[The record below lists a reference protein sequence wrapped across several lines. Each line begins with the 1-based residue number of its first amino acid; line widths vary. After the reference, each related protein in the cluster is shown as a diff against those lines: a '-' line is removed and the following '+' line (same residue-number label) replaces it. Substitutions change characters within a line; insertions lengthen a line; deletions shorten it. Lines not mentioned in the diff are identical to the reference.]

1 MQLLLNLDVPD
12 LPAAVAFYQQA
23 FGLTVGRELFDGTV
37 VEMLGAG
44 VPLYLLQKAAAT
56 RPCPE
61 TGVLRDYSRHW
72 MPLHLDLVV
81 ADLDLALARALG
93 SGAQQEGEIHEYDW
107 GRLATLSDPFGH
119 GLCLLQW
126 RGKGYDLVTTHGGEI
141 DAQN

>member
-12 LPAAVAFYQQA
+12 LPAAVAFYQQ
-23 FGLTVGRELFDGTV
+23 GLGLSVGRVLFDGSV
-37 VEMLGAG
+37 VEMLGAA
-44 VPLYLLQKAAAT
+44 VPLYLLHKVAAT

-61 TGVLRDYSRHW
+61 ADVQRDYRRHW

-81 ADLDLALARALG
+81 ADLDAALARALG
-93 SGAQQEGEIHEYDW
+93 AGAQQEGEIHEYDW

-126 RGKGYDLVTTHGGEI
+126 RGEGYDLVTTHGGAI

>member
-12 LPAAVAFYQQA
+12 LPAAVTFYQQA

-37 VEMLGAG
+37 VEMLGAA
-44 VPLYLLQKAAAT
+44 VPLYLLHKAAAT
-56 RPCPE
+56 RPCPQADQQRHY
-61 TGVLRDYSRHW
+61 GRHW

-93 SGAQQEGEIHEYDW
+93 AGAQQEGEIREYDW
-107 GRLATLSDPFGH
+107 GRLVTLSDPFGH
-119 GLCLLQW
+119 ALCLVQW
-126 RGKGYDLVTTHGGEI
+126 RGEGYDLVATHGRAI

>member
-12 LPAAVAFYQQA
+12 LPAAVAFYRQA

-56 RPCPE
+56 RPCAE
-61 TGVLRDYSRHW
+61 TGVRRDYSRHW

-119 GLCLLQW
+119 GLCLVQW
-126 RGKGYDLVTTHGGEI
+126 HGKGYGLVTTHGGEI